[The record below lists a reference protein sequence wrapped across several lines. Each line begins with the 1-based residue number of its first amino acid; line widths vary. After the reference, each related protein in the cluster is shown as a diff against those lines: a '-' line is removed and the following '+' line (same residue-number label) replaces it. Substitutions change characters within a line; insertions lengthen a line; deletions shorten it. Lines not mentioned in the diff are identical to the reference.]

1 MALGIVS
8 VQEFAITSDIR
19 LVAFV
24 VAGVCISLLGV
35 GVAARLGDRLAV
47 ESSAESS

>member
-8 VQEFAITSDIR
+8 VRGFAVTGDVR

-35 GVAARLGDRLAV
+35 GVAARLGDWLTV
-47 ESSAESS
+47 EEPTKSP